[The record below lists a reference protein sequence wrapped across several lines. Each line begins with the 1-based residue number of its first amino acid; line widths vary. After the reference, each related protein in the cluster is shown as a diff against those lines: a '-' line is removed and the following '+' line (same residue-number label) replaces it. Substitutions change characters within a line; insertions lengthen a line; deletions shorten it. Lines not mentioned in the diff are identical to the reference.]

1 MATAYPTIAKHGHSG
16 IKAIRD
22 AIYVRSQYAQGRL
35 FALAELADLYQWGD
49 PADWDEKFVMAHVP
63 AGDLRDK
70 ILKALNVVAVLDAE
84 DSAVIDEFMRMGE
97 AAKGDATEED
107 AYLLNL
113 LAVIHRDG
121 GHFTGEHGLGVSVD
135 RAMEKV
141 VDWLALEDQM
151 KEGAGH
157 ADG

>member
-1 MATAYPTIAKHGHSG
+1 MGTAYPTIAKHGHNG

-49 PADWDEKFVMAHVP
+49 PADWDEEFVVAHVP
-63 AGDLRDK
+63 AGVLRDK
-70 ILKALNVVAVLDAE
+70 ILKALGVVAALDAE
-84 DSAVIDEFMRMGE
+84 DSAVIDEFMRMDG
-97 AAKGDATEED
+97 AAKDKCTEED

-121 GHFTGEHGLGVSVD
+121 GDFTGKHGLGVSVD

-141 VDWLALEDQM
+141 AKWIELE
-151 KEGAGH
+151 EGAGH
-157 ADG
+157 AGG